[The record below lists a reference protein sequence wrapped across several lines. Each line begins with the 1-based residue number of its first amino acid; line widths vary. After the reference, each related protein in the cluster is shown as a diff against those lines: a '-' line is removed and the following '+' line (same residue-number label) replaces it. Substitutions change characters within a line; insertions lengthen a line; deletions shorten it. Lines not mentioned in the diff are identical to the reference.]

1 MRFQKGLADWLDER
15 LGTRDIGKALFAR
28 KIPEATGLV
37 GWIYTL
43 GSVVMFLFILQ
54 AATGM
59 FLAMNYAPTPEN
71 AYDSVR
77 YISEQAPLGAFLR
90 GLHHWGASAMVVAV
104 VLHLLTVFLLGAYKY
119 PRELTW
125 VTGVFLLVV
134 VLVFGFT
141 GYLLPWNEKAYW
153 ATMVGT
159 NIAHESPGV
168 GPYVARLL
176 MGSDELGAQT
186 LTRFYALHVLLMPAA
201 LLVFLAVH
209 LFMVVRQGVTAPP
222 RRHSLDPGLDIAT
235 QRGRAMHDYH
245 VQKEAGEPFY
255 PVSLA
260 KDAAAILV
268 VFIVVAALAWLYPA
282 EVGQFPDPTD
292 TNFNPRPEWYFLFLF
307 QFLKYFPGSL
317 EPVVAVV
324 LPSAAILALLLLPFV
339 DRRMLRHPLDRP
351 LLTGCATV
359 AIIAIVLLTI
369 AGARSPQVSPYVPE
383 PPLVAEGER
392 VYRQLHCDYCHSIN
406 GHGGVIGP
414 DLALSIQPQRGREW
428 ILNHL
433 ENPQLVVS
441 GKPASPMGVLPVL
454 LPDQREALAAY
465 IEELRGGG
473 PYSPLA
479 PVLFKTYCMVCH
491 KLHGKGS
498 STFGPDLSVIGSMRT
513 RSFIH
518 RYIEDPKEVVGSA
531 KMPPFLTPKGPLTHD
546 LVEDLARYLASQR
559 GAETPPGAASSV
571 PKESV
576 NPNTQVAKQP
586 QISDSKTR

>member
-1 MRFQKGLADWLDER
+1 MRLTKSLADWFDER
-15 LGTRDIGKALFAR
+15 LGTREIGRALFAR
-28 KIPEATGLV
+28 KIPEATGVV

-77 YISEQAPLGAFLR
+77 YISEQAPLGALLR
-90 GLHHWGASAMVVAV
+90 GLHHWGASAMVVTV
-104 VLHLLTVFLLGAYKY
+104 VLHLLTVFMLGAYKY

-125 VTGVFLLVV
+125 VTGVFLLLV

-186 LTRFYALHVLLMPAA
+186 LTRFYSLHVLLMPAA
-201 LLVFLAVH
+201 LMIFLAVH

-222 RRHSLDPGLDIAT
+222 RRRSLDPGLDITT
-235 QRGRAMHDYH
+235 QRGHAMHDYH
-245 VQKEAGEPFY
+245 VQKEAGKPFY

-260 KDAAAILV
+260 KDAAAVLI
-268 VFIVVAALAWLYPA
+268 VFIAIIALALWFPT

-292 TNFNPRPEWYFLFLF
+292 TNYNPRPEWYFLFLF

-317 EPVVAVV
+317 EPVVAVI
-324 LPSAAILALLLLPFV
+324 LPSVAILGLILLPFA
-339 DRRMLRHPLDRP
+339 DRRMLRHPFDRP
-351 LLTGCATV
+351 ILTSLATAV
-359 AIIAIVLLTI
+359 IIAIVVLTI

-383 PPLVAEGER
+383 PPQVAEGER

-406 GHGGVIGP
+406 GRGGVIGP
-414 DLALSIQPQRGREW
+414 DLALAVQQQHQRDW
-428 ILNHL
+428 IVNHL
-433 ENPQLVVS
+433 
-441 GKPASPMGVLPVL
+441 
-454 LPDQREALAAY
+454 
-465 IEELRGGG
+465 
-473 PYSPLA
+473 
-479 PVLFKTYCMVCH
+479 
-491 KLHGKGS
+491 
-498 STFGPDLSVIGSMRT
+498 
-513 RSFIH
+513 
-518 RYIEDPKEVVGSA
+518 
-531 KMPPFLTPKGPLTHD
+531 
-546 LVEDLARYLASQR
+546 
-559 GAETPPGAASSV
+559 
-571 PKESV
+571 
-576 NPNTQVAKQP
+576 
-586 QISDSKTR
+586 